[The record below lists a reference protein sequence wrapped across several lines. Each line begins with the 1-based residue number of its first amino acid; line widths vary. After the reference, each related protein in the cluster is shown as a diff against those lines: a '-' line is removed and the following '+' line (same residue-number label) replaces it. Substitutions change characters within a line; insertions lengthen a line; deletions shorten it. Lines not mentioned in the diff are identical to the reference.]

1 MKNPLVVFT
10 YQRME
15 RREVG
20 KREGETGR
28 ERERGKEGMYFNIL
42 LTEAWKKTVRE
53 TVFKEV
59 EPGRNAQN

>member
-1 MKNPLVVFT
+1 
-10 YQRME
+10 ME